1 MAYSAERRMCNS
13 TIIYA
18 HAHAREYKRIMNDK
32 AALLNRIIELVLDS
46 TAYERPNGTMSVTR
60 EDVLSSERKGDNVGM
75 IRCILCYCLLL
86 VGFTKETMAD
96 LLGRKVDTIND
107 MLMRDNVY
115 KDTNFVYRVARK
127 EAEGKCKSLMRDESR
142 VN

>member
-1 MAYSAERRMCNS
+1 
-13 TIIYA
+13 
-18 HAHAREYKRIMNDK
+18 MNDK
-32 AALLNRIIELVLDS
+32 ETLLNLIIAIVLES
-46 TAYERPNGTMSVTR
+46 TAYERADGTMSVTKK
-60 EDVLSSERKGDNVGM
+60 DLLSLERKGDNVGM

-127 EAEGKCKSLMRDESR
+127 EAEGKCKALMKGEQHG
-142 VN
+142 

>member
-1 MAYSAERRMCNS
+1 
-13 TIIYA
+13 
-18 HAHAREYKRIMNDK
+18 MNDK
-32 AALLNRIIELVLDS
+32 AALLNRIIMLVLES
-46 TAYERPNGTMSVTR
+46 TAYKRKDGSMSVTQA
-60 EDVLSSERKGDNVGM
+60 DVLASERKGDNVGM

-127 EAEGKCKSLMRDESR
+127 EAEGKCKALMKGDQPG
-142 VN
+142 